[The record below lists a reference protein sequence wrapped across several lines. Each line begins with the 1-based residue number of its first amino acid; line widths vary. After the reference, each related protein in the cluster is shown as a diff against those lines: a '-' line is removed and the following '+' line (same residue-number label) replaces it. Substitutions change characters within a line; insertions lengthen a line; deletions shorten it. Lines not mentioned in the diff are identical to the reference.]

1 MTLYMPCM
9 YIWTYLGICLWLFM
23 ERILTEGDADSG
35 NSYKLHTAFFIFV
48 GIPCGYVY
56 YIDLL

>member
-1 MTLYMPCM
+1 M
-9 YIWTYLGICLWLFM
+9 YIWTYLGICLSLFM

-35 NSYKLHTAFFIFV
+35 NSYKLHTAFFMFV
-48 GIPCGYVY
+48 DIPCGYVY